1 MPVWSLE
8 WKKKLKPTK
17 KHNKVMA
24 VVSIKEPQCPLNRD
38 ELRNIFTFLSEA
50 ECVEICAYLELKEWE
65 SGAVLMQDGEPGDFM
80 GFLVKGKLT
89 VKKETSFP
97 GKHILVAILE
107 QGSMVGEISA
117 VEPQLRNATVV
128 ATEKSRLLV
137 LTHDNL
143 NKLLETN
150 NDLGAKLLKRI
161 IHVLS
166 VRLRK
171 ASDRLSWLL

>member
-1 MPVWSLE
+1 M
-8 WKKKLKPTK
+8 T
-17 KHNKVMA
+17 
-24 VVSIKEPQCPLNRD
+24 VVSINESQCPLSKD
-38 ELRNIFTFLSEA
+38 ELRNIFSFLSET
-50 ECVEICAYLELKEWE
+50 ECVDICVYLELKEWAA
-65 SGAVLMQDGEPGDFM
+65 GAVLMKDGEPGDFM
-80 GFLVKGKLT
+80 GFLVDGKLA

-137 LTHDNL
+137 LTHENL
-143 NKLLETN
+143 NKLLDAN
-150 NDLGAKLLKRI
+150 HDLGAKLLKRI

>member
-1 MPVWSLE
+1 MTAVSA
-8 WKKKLKPTK
+8 KK
-17 KHNKVMA
+17 
-24 VVSIKEPQCPLNRD
+24 SSCPLSKD
-38 ELRNIFTFLSEA
+38 ELREIFSSLSE
-50 ECVEICAYLELKEWE
+50 EEGVVLCSYLELKEWPA
-65 SGAVLMQDGEPGDFM
+65 GAVLMKDGEPGDSM
-80 GFLVKGKLT
+80 GFLVDGKLA

-107 QGSMVGEISA
+107 KGSMVGEISA

-128 ATEKSRLLV
+128 ATEKSRLLI

-143 NKLLETN
+143 NKLLEN
-150 NDLGAKLLKRI
+150 NHELGAKLLKRI

-166 VRLRK
+166 FRLRK